1 MDVELPD
8 GTIIEDVPEG
18 TTKSQLMAKLKASGY
33 DVSKLM
39 PGPSDKGGKFRFASP
54 ETEQAGIGAIGRF
67 AQAAEDYF
75 TKPVAPAPANVQAQ
89 GYDPLAGY
97 AEKTIGNVPQD
108 VTNIAQGFT
117 PESLGAVG
125 SALYNQPLNT
135 LAGMGSAAVQG
146 AGQFLADPAGTFANA
161 PISTMMGLQGAQL
174 LRAPGRV
181 AANVLAEKAYPLARR
196 AISPT
201 NRMLSDVF
209 GAPEIQAALQEAPP
223 GMTVPQ
229 ALADVNAP
237 RAQAVAKQAMS
248 VVPDQTRATQLA
260 QEEARRAQLSQISRT
275 PEELKAAEEARGA
288 TATQNYRQAFKQAA
302 PEIPEEFLDRP
313 SMKAAFKEADNIAA
327 ERGGEAAPV
336 EQMHNIKLALD
347 KIVSKPED
355 YGLGGAQ
362 KSAIASTRQEFIDQL
377 LSVPEYAKAR
387 ADFAAQSVPINK
399 MKVGQALLDAA
410 MEPVTEGAT
419 RAGTF
424 ARAVEEAPKTIK
436 KATGQEFFTKLEE
449 VLSPDEMDIVNNVR
463 DEFRRTKLADEQ
475 AKLGAKAAPEVEEL
489 ASAKVTSAMN
499 IPFLNRAWTI
509 ANTVVKRSLG
519 KIDEKLATDIGI
531 MMQDPAELNR
541 AIAKAKRYEK
551 NTAKTVKQLRERRQ
565 RITGQAVKQA
575 PYGAVTFQNT
585 MAPQQNQNAMAR

>member
-1 MDVELPD
+1 MPIDR
-8 GTIIEDVPEG
+8 
-18 TTKSQLMAKLKASGY
+18 
-33 DVSKLM
+33 SKIKWDDE
-39 PGPSDKGGKFRFASP
+39 PINPSKVNWGDGKFRFASK
-54 ETEQAGIGAIGRF
+54 ETEQAGVGAIGRA
-67 AQAAEDYF
+67 AQAVEDYF

-89 GYDPLAGY
+89 GYDPLAAY
-97 AEKTIGNVPQD
+97 AERTLGNVPKD

-117 PESLGAVG
+117 APSLAATG
-125 SALYNQPLNT
+125 SALYNQPIET
-135 LAGMGSAAVQG
+135 LAGMGGAALEG
-146 AGQFLADPAGTFANA
+146 AGQFISDPLGTFANN
-161 PISTMMGLQGAQL
+161 PVSTMFGLQGAQF
-174 LRAPGRV
+174 LRAPTRL
-181 AANVLAEKAYPLARR
+181 ATNVLAERAYPLARR

-237 RAQAVAKQAMS
+237 RAQAVARQAMGI
-248 VVPDQTRATQLA
+248 VPQETRATQLA
-260 QEEARRAQLSQISRT
+260 QEEARRAQLSKISRT
-275 PEELKAAEEARGA
+275 PEELRAAEEARGA
-288 TATQNYRQAFKQAA
+288 AATQNYRQAFRQIA
-302 PEIPEEFLDRP
+302 PDLPEEFLDKP

-327 ERGGEAAPV
+327 ERGGEATPV

-362 KSAIASTRQEFIDQL
+362 KAAIASTRQGFINEL

-519 KIDEKLATDIGI
+519 KIDEKLATEIGL

-551 NTAKTVKQLRERRQ
+551 DTAKTVGKLREKRQ
-565 RITGQAVKQA
+565 KMVGQLPKQA
-575 PYGAVTFQNT
+575 LYGSVSFQNA
-585 MAPQQNQNAMAR
+585 MSPQNQNAMAR